1 MSQSEAFSIWI
12 EDRPFTLEEAERLSH
27 EPRGRDWPIVYI
39 LTGKGEAYVGET
51 QDASSRMRQHLANP
65 ERRRLTRVSLMTSGS
80 FNKSAILDL
89 ESLLIEH
96 MHADGLFRL
105 QNLNAGQSRYHDYYQ
120 RLRYQDLFE
129 ELWEKLRK
137 RRLAQHSLF
146 DIRNSEIFKYSPYKR
161 LTRDQYALSES
172 LLEVYAGLRE
182 GERKEVLVHGGAG
195 TGKTLVATYFLRLLE
210 GILDGDYDSSDLEE
224 DEDSFGRKVRLVEA
238 VKRKGKPRIALIEP
252 IGSFRKT
259 MKEVF
264 RGVPSLRHIPVIGPS
279 EATYHDWDVLVVD
292 EAHRLRR
299 RDSLNN
305 FGTHDQASLRAGFE
319 VRKGEGPE
327 RNATELDWLRRKA
340 GSLLVLF
347 YDEGQSVKECD
358 VRREDF
364 RKIEGEEGSLS
375 FRLNAQLRVKGGD
388 FYMAFAKSLL
398 SPSPTPFPSLGEGD
412 AYDFR
417 VYDDFAA
424 MFEDIKRRNEE
435 YGGLCRVLAGK
446 CRSLP
451 WRREVRDRAG
461 KKSGRD
467 YDFLLQGK
475 PYSWN
480 KEFSDSKFITD
491 DRNIDLIG
499 CLDTAQ
505 GYDLNYAGVVL
516 GDEVRYDREK
526 DCLYIDLER
535 VDRKSKALSKDADEA
550 LRNVVHAYE
559 VLLTRGIR
567 GTYVFAMDEEAGKFL
582 KSLLPSEGVR

>member
-1 MSQSEAFSIWI
+1 MHPSEAFSIRI

-39 LTGKGEAYVGET
+39 LTGKGECYVGET
-51 QDASSRMRQHLANP
+51 QDASSRMRQHLQNP
-65 ERRRLTRVSLMTSGS
+65 ERRKLTRVSLMTSGS

-96 MHADGLFRL
+96 MHADGLFSL
-105 QNLNAGQSRYHDYYQ
+105 QNMNAGQSRYHDYYQ
-120 RLRYQDLFE
+120 RLRYQDLFV
-129 ELWEKLRK
+129 ELWEKLRRRGLAK
-137 RRLAQHSLF
+137 RSLF

-161 LTRDQYALSES
+161 LTRDQYELSER
-172 LLEVYAGLRE
+172 LLEVYAGLGE

-210 GILDGDYDSSDLEE
+210 GILDGDYDTADLEE
-224 DEDSFGRKVRLVEA
+224 DEDGFSRKVRLLES
-238 VKRKGKPRIALIEP
+238 VKRKGKPRIALVEP
-252 IGSFRKT
+252 VGSFRKT

-264 RGVPSLRHIPVIGPS
+264 RGVPGLRKIPVIGPS

-299 RDSLNN
+299 RESLNN

-319 VRKGEGPE
+319 VRKGEGPGK
-327 RNATELDWLRRKA
+327 NATELDWLRRKA

-364 RKIEGEEGSLS
+364 ERIEGEEGSLS
-375 FRLNAQLRVKGGD
+375 FYLGTQLRVKGGD
-388 FYMAFAKSLL
+388 RYIEFVKDLFGKNPSRFPLL
-398 SPSPTPFPSLGEGD
+398 PEGN

-417 VYDDFAA
+417 VFGDFAE
-424 MFEDIKRRNEE
+424 MFEEIKKRNEE
-435 YGGLCRVLAGK
+435 CEGLCRVLAGK
-446 CRSLP
+446 CKALP

-467 YDFLLQGK
+467 YDFLIQGK
-475 PYSWN
+475 AYSWN

-491 DRNIDLIG
+491 DRNIDLVG

-516 GDEVRYDREK
+516 GDEIKYDRERN
-526 DCLYIDLER
+526 CLYIDLGR
-535 VDRKSKALSKDADEA
+535 VDRKSKALSEDKETAV
-550 LRNVVHAYE
+550 RNVVHAYE

-567 GTYVFAMDEEAGKFL
+567 GTYVFAMDEEAREFL
-582 KSLLPSEGVR
+582 EGLLPSKS